1 MNIFEYCRAYAGFLN
16 DFRRFK
22 RLSKKQDQVSVRWKD
37 RHVCLKE
44 KTAESEFDRHYIYH
58 TAWAARAVARIRP
71 KYHID
76 ISSSLY
82 FCSIISAYVPV
93 RFYEFR
99 PPALA
104 LDNLTVET
112 ADLLNLPFE
121 TGSVSSISCMHVV
134 EHAGLGRYGDPIDP
148 DADCKAIGELT
159 RVCAIGGSV
168 LFVVPVG
175 KPRLAFNALR
185 VYSPLQISE
194 YFASLSLKEFSF
206 IPDRCSDG
214 PLVPVPPADIA
225 THRGEGCGCF
235 WFVKK
240 T

>member
-1 MNIFEYCRAYAGFLN
+1 MNIVEYCRAYAGFLN

-22 RLSKKQDQVSVRWKD
+22 RLSKKQDRVSVRFKD

-44 KTAESEFDRHYIYH
+44 KTAESGFDRHYIYH

-112 ADLLNLPFE
+112 ADLLKLPYE
-121 TGSVSSISCMHVV
+121 TGSVQSISCMHVV

-175 KPRLAFNALR
+175 KPRIAFNAHR
-185 VYSPLQISE
+185 VYSPRAICG
-194 YFASLSLKEFSF
+194 YFAPLSLRQFSF
-206 IPDRCSDG
+206 IPESFSDG
-214 PLVPVPPADIA
+214 PPSIVPEGDVEA
-225 THRGEGCGCF
+225 HRAEGCGCF
-235 WFVKK
+235 WFVK
-240 T
+240 